1 VTGRLH
7 ICIDEVMF
15 TLVLLKDKAL
25 TWFEYVL
32 ENTQKVS
39 RVQDRRGSYK
49 NKQKKYNLK
58 IGCALVTRHVII
70 GLTG

>member
-15 TLVLLKDKAL
+15 ALVLLKDKAP

-32 ENTQKVS
+32 ENTQKS
-39 RVQDRRGSYK
+39 
-49 NKQKKYNLK
+49 L
-58 IGCALVTRHVII
+58 
-70 GLTG
+70 